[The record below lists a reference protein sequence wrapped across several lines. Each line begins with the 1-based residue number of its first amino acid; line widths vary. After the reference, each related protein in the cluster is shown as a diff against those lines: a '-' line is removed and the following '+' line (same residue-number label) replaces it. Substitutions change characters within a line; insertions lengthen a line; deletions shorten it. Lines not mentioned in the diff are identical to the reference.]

1 MYVKTNES
9 CTRGILRM
17 SNIVQMP
24 GGVEIQ
30 EFTEVDDRKWY
41 LTEWVLD
48 DEQRYRRL
56 VCTQVEELLA
66 MYRRYPLPEFEAVRQ
81 VLTQL
86 QRAYSDVT
94 PFNRPLICDFADECE
109 PLGPDAMRA
118 IREILSGDN

>member
-1 MYVKTNES
+1 MGAKTICLVTKRAPDPHVIGAMYVKTNES

-56 VCTQVEELLA
+56 VCTQVEEL
-66 MYRRYPLPEFEAVRQ
+66 
-81 VLTQL
+81 
-86 QRAYSDVT
+86 
-94 PFNRPLICDFADECE
+94 
-109 PLGPDAMRA
+109 
-118 IREILSGDN
+118 